1 MSGIISDM
9 STNLLPLTILSA
21 SVALGT
27 ETEDWTLDAPAG
39 EEDPIRSFAFEIA
52 FATPFS
58 APPVVHLGL
67 SGFDLDQ
74 CSSARITVTAE
85 LVSEFGFVARI
96 STWRSSRVYSVEFNW
111 LAIGS

>member
-1 MSGIISDM
+1 M
-9 STNLLPLTILSA
+9 STDLLPLTILSA
-21 SVALGT
+21 NVALGT
-27 ETEDWTLDAPAG
+27 ETEEWNLDAPADD
-39 EEDPIRSFAFEIA
+39 EAPLRSFPFEIA

-74 CSSARITVTAE
+74 CSSSRITITAE
-85 LVSEFGFVARI
+85 QVSEFGFVARI
-96 STWRSSRVYSVEFNW
+96 STWRSSRVYSVAFNW